1 MADNN
6 ILWNSLP
13 LYLTS
18 SKSVV
23 YCGCRG
29 WLECFKLPTIA
40 SDPAGHKG
48 TRMANLSMHH
58 AHLAISRLENG
69 RTHTGSLRF
78 GAIGTSPSTSLG
90 GVGRLSPE
98 MAKRFLTADV
108 VYVVYSYATP
118 IMWVESDGD
127 TFKCMQPLDKYS
139 RTTTRHQ
146 TVARR
151 GWWLRSGA
159 DIYAK

>member
-1 MADNN
+1 
-6 ILWNSLP
+6 
-13 LYLTS
+13 
-18 SKSVV
+18 
-23 YCGCRG
+23 
-29 WLECFKLPTIA
+29 
-40 SDPAGHKG
+40 
-48 TRMANLSMHH
+48 MHN
-58 AHLAISRLENG
+58 AHLAISKLENG

-78 GAIGTSPSTSLG
+78 GNRYSSPSLG

-98 MAKRFLTADV
+98 MAKKFLTTNV

-118 IMWVESDGD
+118 IMWVWMDGE
-127 TFKCMQPLDKYS
+127 CPRCVIPNDKYS

-159 DIYAK
+159 DIYHK

>member
-1 MADNN
+1 MT
-6 ILWNSLP
+6 L
-13 LYLTS
+13 

-48 TRMANLSMHH
+48 TRMANISLHN
-58 AHLAISRLENG
+58 AFVAISKFENG
-69 RTHTGSLRF
+69 KTHTGSLSF
-78 GAIGTSPSTSLG
+78 GEYGSSTVRVGRGT
-90 GVGRLSPE
+90 GRLSPE
-98 MAKRFLTADV
+98 MARLFLSTDNIQ
-108 VYVVYSYATP
+108 YVVYSYGTP
-118 IMWVESDGD
+118 IMWVWMDGE
-127 TFKCMQPLDKYS
+127 CPRCVIPNDKYS

>member
-1 MADNN
+1 MFQ
-6 ILWNSLP
+6 SH
-13 LYLTS
+13 
-18 SKSVV
+18 
-23 YCGCRG
+23 
-29 WLECFKLPTIA
+29 TIA

-48 TRMANLSMHH
+48 TRMANISMHH
-58 AHLAISRLENG
+58 ALLAISKLENG

-78 GAIGTSPSTSLG
+78 GNRYSSPSLG

-118 IMWVESDGD
+118 IMWVEREEDG
-127 TFKCMQPLDKYS
+127 TLKCTQPLDKYS

-159 DIYAK
+159 DIYHK

>member
-1 MADNN
+1 MFQ
-6 ILWNSLP
+6 SL
-13 LYLTS
+13 
-18 SKSVV
+18 
-23 YCGCRG
+23 
-29 WLECFKLPTIA
+29 TIA

-58 AHLAISRLENG
+58 AMLAISKLENG

-78 GAIGTSPSTSLG
+78 GAIGTSASTSLG
-90 GVGRLSPE
+90 GVGRLSL
-98 MAKRFLTADV
+98 MWRRRFLTENV
-108 VYVVYSYATP
+108 FYVVYSYATP
-118 IMWVESDGD
+118 IMWLVMDGE
-127 TFKCMQPLDKYS
+127 CPRCVIPNDKYS

>member
-1 MADNN
+1 
-6 ILWNSLP
+6 
-13 LYLTS
+13 
-18 SKSVV
+18 
-23 YCGCRG
+23 
-29 WLECFKLPTIA
+29 
-40 SDPAGHKG
+40 
-48 TRMANLSMHH
+48 MHN
-58 AHLAISRLENG
+58 ALLAISKLQNG

-78 GAIGTSPSTSLG
+78 GAIGTSASTSLG

-118 IMWVESDGD
+118 IMWVERDLD
-127 TFKCMQPLDKYS
+127 ALKCVQPLDKYS

-159 DIYAK
+159 DIYHK

>member
-1 MADNN
+1 MFQ
-6 ILWNSLP
+6 SL
-13 LYLTS
+13 
-18 SKSVV
+18 
-23 YCGCRG
+23 
-29 WLECFKLPTIA
+29 TIA

-48 TRMANLSMHH
+48 IRMANISLHN
-58 AHLAISRLENG
+58 AFVAISKFENG

-78 GAIGTSPSTSLG
+78 GAIGTSPTSSLG

-118 IMWVESDGD
+118 IMWVEREEDG
-127 TFKCMQPLDKYS
+127 TLKCMQPLDKYS
-139 RTTTRHQ
+139 RTTTIHQ

-159 DIYAK
+159 DIYHK